1 MNKLDHKDFKQINN
15 LIEITN
21 SLDVLYQKLADLEIN
36 GQKDTDAYQN
46 LLEYLKVAVEVEK
59 QAYEDCNLASS
70 KGIAWVR
77 YLLNNRLSSPF
88 EGNIESIL
96 SQNYDDRVIKRIIN
110 ILIHKVFANP
120 ETIKDIYPG
129 IMLEILEELEN
140 DCYDNYVPLDICDN
154 YLIHDALYN
163 DVLSCFLAFLNEFIE
178 NPRFS
183 TYRSDLINTK
193 YNVAFSNQNIES
205 DMLFSGFADSKDLYV
220 NSQVV
225 AQMADIDF
233 YTDLANSYGEIT
245 CLKQIAKIID
255 LSDAD
260 YQKKAN
266 GNVSILLRI
275 CLMQAA
281 LVLIDAS
288 ALEEFDDNFHKFL
301 ENTKYVSEYT
311 MSKHII
317 LSIFEKSQKDKE
329 KVRTFSLW

>member
-1 MNKLDHKDFKQINN
+1 MTKLDHKDFKQINN

-88 EGNIESIL
+88 EGNLESIL
-96 SQNYDDRVIKRIIN
+96 KPNDNDRIIKRIIN

-120 ETIKDIYPG
+120 EAIKDIYPG
-129 IMLEILEELEN
+129 IMLQILEELEN
-140 DCYDNYVPLDICDN
+140 DGYDKYVPLDISDN

-163 DVLSCFLAFLNEFIE
+163 DVLSCFLTFLNEFIKD
-178 NPRFS
+178 PRFS
-183 TYRSDLINTK
+183 DYQADLIKTK

-205 DMLFSGFADSKDLYV
+205 AMLFSGFADSKDLYV

-233 YTDLANSYGEIT
+233 YETLASSYGEIT

-260 YQKKAN
+260 YQKKTN
-266 GNVSILLRI
+266 SKVSILRI